1 MSLPGYDDWKT
12 HNPDDDRCEHCG
24 VHPRECAGGWQPEQC
39 TGECGRSWRD
49 PDFEYDQMR
58 DERDFERDRGIDDD

>member
-24 VHPRECAGGWQPEQC
+24 VHPRECSGGWQPERC
-39 TGECGRSWRD
+39 TGECGRGWRD
-49 PDFEYDQMR
+49 PDEEYERLR
-58 DERDFERDRGIDDD
+58 DEGRS

>member
-24 VHPRECAGGWQPEQC
+24 AHPEARRGGWQPEQC
-39 TGECGRSWRD
+39 TGECGTAWRD
-49 PDFEYDQMR
+49 PDFENDQR
-58 DERDFERDRGIDDD
+58 REEGQ

>member
-24 VHPRECAGGWQPEQC
+24 APPEYGSAHAGWRPERC
-39 TGECGRSWRD
+39 TGECGTAWRD
-49 PDFEYDQMR
+49 PDFEYDQVR
-58 DERDFERDRGIDDD
+58 DESDE